1 MAKYTLEH
9 VTLIGTE
16 RQSEHSLQIRLD
28 ESRKVS
34 LTWKSW
40 FHIFIHN
47 LKSFPPVKDWFCSKV
62 AVTTPE
68 GDEIL
73 FPCHKRLS
81 TGEAVLLRGRRGLS
95 TKLNRTLCLV
105 FFCRFKKYAQGLA
118 YVLNINDPKLIP
130 EEIRF
135 SYSKAFQFRYVLEK
149 YVSKHWKNDDLFGY
163 QCLNEVNPTVIQR
176 CSELPSNFPLT
187 EDMVRP
193 FLANGSSL
201 SVEIKMGNIFISDYK
216 IMEGLP
222 TRVIDGKPVPVTAL
236 SIFILSQHSQQ
247 PSEENPIFLPSNS
260 KSDWLLAKVFVRNA
274 DALCHQLVVHLQNTH
289 LLSEVFPMA
298 TLRNL
303 PQIHPLHK
311 MLIPHLPHTLH
322 INIFGRAQLYGPGR
336 ILDNVNGLI
345 ELMRRGLSQT
355 TDASFCIPEKIAA
368 RGLESIPNFY
378 YRDDALRLWRIIS
391 SFIKAMVAFYYQSD
405 HEVSTVVFF
414 PTGFPSNFQ
423 TVEELIKFVTMV
435 IFTSSYQHA
444 AVNSGQVFGWDP
456 NEVAPPVTLM
466 RIKRC
471 TENGWMDV
479 KLIGLLS

>member
-1 MAKYTLEH
+1 MAKYTLE
-9 VTLIGTE
+9 VTTGNMI
-16 RQSEHSLQIRLD
+16 LD

-95 TKLNRTLCLV
+95 TKLNAKNL
-105 FFCRFKKYAQGLA
+105 FKKYAQGLA

-201 SVEIKMGNIFISDYK
+201 SVEIKVR
-216 IMEGLP
+216 
-222 TRVIDGKPVPVTAL
+222 RVHFLWAIYSLKKLRPIA
-236 SIFILSQHSQQ
+236 IQHSQQ

-336 ILDNVNGLI
+336 ILDNVK
-345 ELMRRGLSQT
+345 LMRRGLSQT

-405 HEVSTVVFF
+405 HEVSADYELQEWINEIYYYGFL
-414 PTGFPSNFQ
+414 GNRFPSNFQ

>member
-1 MAKYTLEH
+1 VLHDYAFFFGMSSSAQVGK
-9 VTLIGTE
+9 
-16 RQSEHSLQIRLD
+16 R
-28 ESRKVS
+28 
-34 LTWKSW
+34 
-40 FHIFIHN
+40 
-47 LKSFPPVKDWFCSKV
+47 SFPPVKDWFCSKV

-81 TGEAVLLRGRRGLS
+81 TGEAVLLRGRR
-95 TKLNRTLCLV
+95 
-105 FFCRFKKYAQGLA
+105 
-118 YVLNINDPKLIP
+118 
-130 EEIRF
+130 E
-135 SYSKAFQFRYVLEK
+135 

-201 SVEIKMGNIFISDYK
+201 SVEIKVR
-216 IMEGLP
+216 
-222 TRVIDGKPVPVTAL
+222 RVHFLWAIYSLL
-236 SIFILSQHSQQ
+236 STVNRYRQQ

-378 YRDDALRLWRIIS
+378 YRDDALRL
-391 SFIKAMVAFYYQSD
+391 FIKAMVAFYYQSD
-405 HEVSTVVFF
+405 HEVSADYELQEWINEIYYYGFL
-414 PTGFPSNFQ
+414 GNSDSRFPSNFQ

-444 AVNSGQVFGWDP
+444 AVNSGQVCIFQFLQQIG
-456 NEVAPPVTLM
+456 VM
-466 RIKRC
+466 Q
-471 TENGWMDV
+471 
-479 KLIGLLS
+479 LIGDSKLSVGVNVSVLGCLSLSVAL